1 MLFCSRRL
9 VGDATCACYNP
20 RVTRAAAS
28 GYSNNLLA
36 SILVL
41 GTSSRMEDASLK
53 RPQVV
58 IVGAGFGGLEAAKKL
73 ACKDVHVTVIDRTNY
88 HLFQP
93 LLYQVATAALSPADI
108 AAPVRAVLSK
118 CKNMEVILAEVRSV
132 DVDARKVKMS
142 DGTELDYDFLV
153 LATGA
158 RHSYFG
164 HDEWEKLAPGLKS
177 LEDAIE
183 VRRRLLT
190 AFEYAE
196 RITDEAARRAAMTF
210 VIIGGGPTGVEMAG
224 AIAEIARH
232 TLAKDFCHIDPSQAR
247 VILVEGD
254 PRLLAAFPED
264 LSASALKQ
272 LVDLGVEVR
281 TGERA
286 TDLTETGVQVGDEFI
301 PCRVKI
307 WAAGNNASFVGKT
320 LGVPIDRVG
329 RVMVN
334 DDLTIPGHPEVQVI
348 GDLANFTHQ
357 TGQPLPGVS
366 PVAMQQGRHAARN
379 ILRMIANRK
388 PKRFRYWDKGSM
400 ATIGRN
406 KAVADLNFVHLSG
419 LPAWL
424 VWLFV
429 HIIFLVGFRNRSAVL
444 FQWAWAYFT
453 FNKGARLITRNFQSE
468 MRPPA

>member
-1 MLFCSRRL
+1 
-9 VGDATCACYNP
+9 
-20 RVTRAAAS
+20 
-28 GYSNNLLA
+28 
-36 SILVL
+36 
-41 GTSSRMEDASLK
+41 MENTPTDK
-53 RPQVV
+53 PQVV

-73 ACKDVHVTVIDRTNY
+73 AREDVRVTVIDRTNY
-88 HLFQP
+88 HLFQT

-108 AAPVRAVLSK
+108 AAPVRAVLSTY
-118 CKNMEVILAEVRSV
+118 KNVEVILAEVESV
-132 DVDARKVKMS
+132 DVDAKKIRTT
-142 DGTELDYDFLV
+142 DTELGYDFLI

-164 HDEWEKLAPGLKS
+164 HNEWEKLAPGLKS
-177 LEDAIE
+177 LEDAVE
-183 VRRRLLT
+183 LRRRLLM

-196 RITDEAARRAAMTF
+196 KITDEAARKAAMTF

-224 AIAEIARH
+224 AIAEIARY
-232 TLAKDFCHIDPSQAR
+232 TLAKDFRHIDPSQTR
-247 VILVEGD
+247 VILIEGD
-254 PRLLAAFPED
+254 PRLLSAFPED

-281 TGERA
+281 TGARA
-286 TDLTETGVQVGDEFI
+286 TALTEAGVQVGDEFI

-320 LGVPIDRVG
+320 LGAPVDRVG
-329 RVMVN
+329 RVIVN

-348 GDLANFTHQ
+348 GDLANFSHQ

-379 ILRMIANRK
+379 ILAMIKGRK

-406 KAVADLNFVHLSG
+406 KAVADLNVVHLSG

-429 HIIFLVGFRNRSAVL
+429 HIIFLVGFRNRLAVL

-468 MRPPA
+468 TRPPA